1 MAQTRCFGLLACLS
15 LRESGEQST
24 NCKQNSSL
32 NILQII
38 SGQQI
43 NGALTYCKLLTQQL
57 IGRGHRVTIVCRSNS
72 WIKQQSLDV
81 QFVDSNLKR
90 FPISEL
96 RKIAGL
102 VREKNIDVVHT
113 HMSRA
118 HAFGTLLKFFVPS
131 VPVIKS
137 AHSRSVQLHWRFNDF
152 VIANSAAT
160 EQYHIRRNGISP
172 KKIQAVH
179 CFIDT
184 DKFQPASRLA
194 ARRVRRQLKWN
205 NGEFLVGVVGEITK
219 RKGQEFLVK
228 AIPSLIKAI
237 PHLRVVMV
245 GRFSEQEP
253 YVKQIRRYLSE
264 NGLEYTTQLIGIRD
278 NVEDFLT
285 AMNVSIV
292 PSLEEPLGLAA
303 IESQSVGTP
312 VIVSETGGLT
322 EVVNDEMSGLI
333 VPMGDPDAISRA
345 IIRLSQDIKL
355 QLRLSFHGQEMV
367 ADTFSPEILVPK
379 VESIYENLLSRRRK
393 AA

>member
-1 MAQTRCFGLLACLS
+1 M
-15 LRESGEQST
+15 
-24 NCKQNSSL
+24 

-43 NGALTYCKLLTQQL
+43 NGALNYCKLLTQKL
-57 IGRGHRVTIVCRSNS
+57 VGRGHRVTIVCRSNS

-81 QFVDSNLKR
+81 PFIDSSLNR
-90 FPISEL
+90 FPLSEL
-96 RKIAGL
+96 RKIAAF
-102 VREKNIDVVHT
+102 VRDNKIDIIHT

-118 HAFGTLLKFFVPS
+118 HAFGTILKFFVPN

-152 VIANSAAT
+152 VIANSEAT
-160 EQYHIRRNGISP
+160 ERYHIHRNGISRR
-172 KKIQAVH
+172 KIQTVH

-184 DKFQPASRLA
+184 DKFQPASQLA
-194 ARRVRRQLKWN
+194 TRRVRSQLKWN

-245 GRFSEQEP
+245 GRFFEQDP
-253 YVKQIRRYLSE
+253 YVKQIRGFLSQ
-264 NGLEYTTQLIGIRD
+264 NGIEHTTQLIGIRD

-285 AMNVSIV
+285 AMDVSIV

-312 VIVSETGGLT
+312 VIVSKTGGLT

-333 VPMGDPDAISRA
+333 VPMGDSDAIARA
-345 IIRLSQDIKL
+345 IIRISQDVNL
-355 QLRLSFHGQEMV
+355 HRRLSFRGQEMV
-367 ADTFSPEILVPK
+367 ADSFTPEILVPQ
-379 VESIYENLLSRRRK
+379 VETIYENLLSRRRK

>member
-102 VREKNIDVVHT
+102 VRDKNIDVVHT

-118 HAFGTLLKFFVPS
+118 HAFGTLLKLFVPS

-245 GRFSEQEP
+245 GRFSEQDP
-253 YVKQIRRYLSE
+253 YVKQIRQYLSE
-264 NGLEYTTQLIGIRD
+264 NGLEYTTQVIGIRD

-333 VPMGDPDAISRA
+333 VPMGDSDAISQA
-345 IIRLSQDIKL
+345 IIRLSQDVKL
-355 QLRLSFHGQEMV
+355 QRRLSFHGQEKV
-367 ADTFSPEILVPK
+367 AGTFSPEILVPQ

>member
-1 MAQTRCFGLLACLS
+1 M
-15 LRESGEQST
+15 RESGEQST

-102 VREKNIDVVHT
+102 VRDKNIDVVHT

-118 HAFGTLLKFFVPS
+118 HAFGTLLKLFVPS

-245 GRFSEQEP
+245 GRFSEQDP
-253 YVKQIRRYLSE
+253 YVKQIRQYLSE

-333 VPMGDPDAISRA
+333 VPMGDSDAISQA
-345 IIRLSQDIKL
+345 IIRLSQDVKL
-355 QLRLSFHGQEMV
+355 QRRLSFHGQEKV
-367 ADTFSPEILVPK
+367 AGTFSPEILVPQ

>member
-1 MAQTRCFGLLACLS
+1 MFWFISPLFVEFNRRTTRQLQPA
-15 LRESGEQST
+15 

-102 VREKNIDVVHT
+102 VRDKNIDVVHT

-118 HAFGTLLKFFVPS
+118 HAFGTLLKLFVPS

-245 GRFSEQEP
+245 GRFSEQDP
-253 YVKQIRRYLSE
+253 YVKQIRQYLSE
-264 NGLEYTTQLIGIRD
+264 NGLEYTTQVIGIRD

-333 VPMGDPDAISRA
+333 VPMGDSDAISQA
-345 IIRLSQDIKL
+345 IIRLSQDVKL
-355 QLRLSFHGQEMV
+355 QRRLSFHGQEKV
-367 ADTFSPEILVPK
+367 AGTFSPEILVPQ

>member
-1 MAQTRCFGLLACLS
+1 M
-15 LRESGEQST
+15 RESGEQST

-102 VREKNIDVVHT
+102 VRDKNIDVVHT

-118 HAFGTLLKFFVPS
+118 HAFGTLLKLFVPS

-245 GRFSEQEP
+245 GRFSEQDP
-253 YVKQIRRYLSE
+253 YVKQIRQYLSE
-264 NGLEYTTQLIGIRD
+264 NGLEYTTQVIGIRD

-333 VPMGDPDAISRA
+333 VPMGDSDAISQA
-345 IIRLSQDIKL
+345 IIRLSQDVKL
-355 QLRLSFHGQEMV
+355 QRRLSFHGQEKV
-367 ADTFSPEILVPK
+367 AGTFSPEILVPQ
-379 VESIYENLLSRRRK
+379 VVSIYENLLSRRRK

>member
-102 VREKNIDVVHT
+102 VRDKNIDVVHT

-118 HAFGTLLKFFVPS
+118 HAFGTLLKLFVPS

-367 ADTFSPEILVPK
+367 ADTFSPEILVPQ

-393 AA
+393 TA

>member
-102 VREKNIDVVHT
+102 VRDKNIDVVHT

-367 ADTFSPEILVPK
+367 ADTFSPEILVPQ

>member
-102 VREKNIDVVHT
+102 VRDKNIDVVHT

-118 HAFGTLLKFFVPS
+118 HAFGTLLKLFVPS

-245 GRFSEQEP
+245 GRFSEQDP
-253 YVKQIRRYLSE
+253 YVKQIRQYLSE
-264 NGLEYTTQLIGIRD
+264 NGLEYTTQVIGIRD

-333 VPMGDPDAISRA
+333 VPMGDSDAISQA

-355 QLRLSFHGQEMV
+355 QRRLSFHGQEKV
-367 ADTFSPEILVPK
+367 AGTFSPEILVPQ

>member
-102 VREKNIDVVHT
+102 VRDKNIDVVHT

-333 VPMGDPDAISRA
+333 VPMGDSDAISQA
-345 IIRLSQDIKL
+345 IIRLSQDVKL
-355 QLRLSFHGQEMV
+355 QRRLSFHGQEKV
-367 ADTFSPEILVPK
+367 AGTFSPEILVPQ

>member
-102 VREKNIDVVHT
+102 VRDKNIDVVHT

-118 HAFGTLLKFFVPS
+118 HAFGTLLKLFVPS

-245 GRFSEQEP
+245 GRFSVQDP
-253 YVKQIRRYLSE
+253 YVKQIRQYLSE
-264 NGLEYTTQLIGIRD
+264 NGLEYTTQVIGIRD

-333 VPMGDPDAISRA
+333 VPMGDSDAISQA
-345 IIRLSQDIKL
+345 IIRLSQDVKL
-355 QLRLSFHGQEMV
+355 QRRLSFHGQEKV
-367 ADTFSPEILVPK
+367 AGTFSPEILVPQ

>member
-1 MAQTRCFGLLACLS
+1 M
-15 LRESGEQST
+15 RESGEQST

-102 VREKNIDVVHT
+102 VRDKNIDVVHT

-118 HAFGTLLKFFVPS
+118 HAFGTLLKLFVPS

-245 GRFSEQEP
+245 GRFSEQDP
-253 YVKQIRRYLSE
+253 YVKQIRQYLSE
-264 NGLEYTTQLIGIRD
+264 NGLEYTTQIIGIRD

-333 VPMGDPDAISRA
+333 VPMGDSDAISQA
-345 IIRLSQDIKL
+345 IIRLSQDVKL
-355 QLRLSFHGQEMV
+355 QRRLSFHGQEKV
-367 ADTFSPEILVPK
+367 AGTFSPEILVPQ

>member
-102 VREKNIDVVHT
+102 VRDKNIDVVHT

-118 HAFGTLLKFFVPS
+118 HAFGTLLKLFVPS

-245 GRFSEQEP
+245 GRFSEQDP

-264 NGLEYTTQLIGIRD
+264 NGLEYTTQVIGIRD

-333 VPMGDPDAISRA
+333 VPMGDSDAISQA
-345 IIRLSQDIKL
+345 IIRLSQDVKL
-355 QLRLSFHGQEMV
+355 QRRLSFHGQEKV
-367 ADTFSPEILVPK
+367 AGTFSPEILVPQ

>member
-1 MAQTRCFGLLACLS
+1 M
-15 LRESGEQST
+15 RESGEQST

-102 VREKNIDVVHT
+102 VRDKNIDVVHT

>member
-102 VREKNIDVVHT
+102 VRDKNIDVVHT

>member
-1 MAQTRCFGLLACLS
+1 M
-15 LRESGEQST
+15 
-24 NCKQNSSL
+24 
-32 NILQII
+32 
-38 SGQQI
+38 
-43 NGALTYCKLLTQQL
+43 
-57 IGRGHRVTIVCRSNS
+57 TIVCRSNS

-102 VREKNIDVVHT
+102 VRDKNIDVVHT

-118 HAFGTLLKFFVPS
+118 HAFGTLLKLFVPS

-194 ARRVRRQLKWN
+194 VRRVRRQLKWN

-245 GRFSEQEP
+245 GRFSEQDP
-253 YVKQIRRYLSE
+253 YVKQIRQYLSE
-264 NGLEYTTQLIGIRD
+264 NGLEYTTQVIGIRD

-333 VPMGDPDAISRA
+333 VPMGDSDAISQA
-345 IIRLSQDIKL
+345 IIRLSQDVKL
-355 QLRLSFHGQEMV
+355 QRRLSFHGQEKV
-367 ADTFSPEILVPK
+367 AGTFSPEILVPQ

>member
-1 MAQTRCFGLLACLS
+1 M
-15 LRESGEQST
+15 RESGEQST

-102 VREKNIDVVHT
+102 VRDKNIDIVHT

-118 HAFGTLLKFFVPS
+118 HAFGTLLKLFVPS

-333 VPMGDPDAISRA
+333 VPMGDSDAISQA
-345 IIRLSQDIKL
+345 IIRLSQDVKL
-355 QLRLSFHGQEMV
+355 QRRLSFHGQEKV
-367 ADTFSPEILVPK
+367 AGTFSPEILVPQ

>member
-102 VREKNIDVVHT
+102 VRDKNIDVVHT

-118 HAFGTLLKFFVPS
+118 HAFGTLLKLFVPS

-245 GRFSEQEP
+245 GRFSEQDP
-253 YVKQIRRYLSE
+253 YVKQIRQYLSE
-264 NGLEYTTQLIGIRD
+264 NGLEYTTQVIGIRD

-333 VPMGDPDAISRA
+333 VPMGDSDAISQA
-345 IIRLSQDIKL
+345 IIRLSQDVKL
-355 QLRLSFHGQEMV
+355 QRRLSFHGQEKV
-367 ADTFSPEILVPK
+367 AGTFSPEILVPQ
-379 VESIYENLLSRRRK
+379 VVSIYENLLSRRRK

>member
-1 MAQTRCFGLLACLS
+1 M
-15 LRESGEQST
+15 
-24 NCKQNSSL
+24 
-32 NILQII
+32 
-38 SGQQI
+38 
-43 NGALTYCKLLTQQL
+43 
-57 IGRGHRVTIVCRSNS
+57 TIVCRSNS

-102 VREKNIDVVHT
+102 VRDKNIDVVHT

-245 GRFSEQEP
+245 GRFSEQDP
-253 YVKQIRRYLSE
+253 YVKQIRQYLSE
-264 NGLEYTTQLIGIRD
+264 NGLEYTTQVIGIRD

>member
-1 MAQTRCFGLLACLS
+1 M
-15 LRESGEQST
+15 RESGEQST

-102 VREKNIDVVHT
+102 VRDKNIDVVHT

-118 HAFGTLLKFFVPS
+118 HAFGTLLKLFVPS

-245 GRFSEQEP
+245 GRFSEQDP
-253 YVKQIRRYLSE
+253 YVKQIRQYLSE
-264 NGLEYTTQLIGIRD
+264 NGLEYTTQVIGIRD

-333 VPMGDPDAISRA
+333 VPMGDSDAISQA
-345 IIRLSQDIKL
+345 IIRLSQDVKL
-355 QLRLSFHGQEMV
+355 QRRLSFHGQEKV
-367 ADTFSPEILVPK
+367 AGTFSPEILVPQ

>member
-1 MAQTRCFGLLACLS
+1 M
-15 LRESGEQST
+15 RESGEQST

-102 VREKNIDVVHT
+102 VRDKNIDVVHT

-118 HAFGTLLKFFVPS
+118 HAFGTLLKLFVPS

-333 VPMGDPDAISRA
+333 VPMGDSDAISQA
-345 IIRLSQDIKL
+345 IIRLSQDVKL
-355 QLRLSFHGQEMV
+355 QRRLSFHGQEKV
-367 ADTFSPEILVPK
+367 AGTFSPEILVPQ

>member
-102 VREKNIDVVHT
+102 VRDKNIDVVHT

-118 HAFGTLLKFFVPS
+118 HAFGTLLKLFVPS

-333 VPMGDPDAISRA
+333 VPMGDSDAISQA
-345 IIRLSQDIKL
+345 IIRLSQDVKL
-355 QLRLSFHGQEMV
+355 QRRLSFHGQEKV
-367 ADTFSPEILVPK
+367 AGTFSPEILVPQ

>member
-102 VREKNIDVVHT
+102 VRDKNIDVVHT

-245 GRFSEQEP
+245 GRFSEQDP
-253 YVKQIRRYLSE
+253 YVKQIRQYLSE
-264 NGLEYTTQLIGIRD
+264 NGLEYTTQVIGIRD

-333 VPMGDPDAISRA
+333 VPMGDSDAISQA
-345 IIRLSQDIKL
+345 IIRLSQDVKL
-355 QLRLSFHGQEMV
+355 QRRLSFHGQEKV
-367 ADTFSPEILVPK
+367 AGTFSPEILVPQ
-379 VESIYENLLSRRRK
+379 VVSIYENLLSRRRK
-393 AA
+393 AV

>member
-102 VREKNIDVVHT
+102 VRDKNIDVVHT

-118 HAFGTLLKFFVPS
+118 HAFGTLLKLFVPS

-245 GRFSEQEP
+245 GRFSEQDP
-253 YVKQIRRYLSE
+253 YVKQIRQYLSE
-264 NGLEYTTQLIGIRD
+264 NGLEYTTQVIGIRD

-333 VPMGDPDAISRA
+333 VPMGNSDAISQA
-345 IIRLSQDIKL
+345 IIRLSQDVKL
-355 QLRLSFHGQEMV
+355 QRRLSFHGQEKV
-367 ADTFSPEILVPK
+367 AGTFSPEILVPQ